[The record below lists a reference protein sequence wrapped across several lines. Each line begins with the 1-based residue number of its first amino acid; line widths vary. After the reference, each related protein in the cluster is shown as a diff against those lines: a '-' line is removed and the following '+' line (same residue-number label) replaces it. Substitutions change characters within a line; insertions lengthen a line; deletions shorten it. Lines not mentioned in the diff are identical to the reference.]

1 VVQNGTLDLRD
12 WPLAKPF
19 LLPLDGHWHFYWMQT
34 YEQFRKGQASGALLH
49 EIPGVWTE
57 HVDRPTQP
65 LSKTGYGLYT
75 LTILLPKHHPKNLA
89 IKIPSVSTS
98 YRLYINNVYT
108 TQVGVVGYS
117 EASSKPH
124 YFPQIVNF
132 EQTSD
137 TLQLLFEV
145 ANYHYRKGGIWYSV
159 YLGTQETVQNKR
171 EWTLIFD
178 FFLLGSIFIMGIYHM
193 GLYFIRKRSSLL
205 PLMFALFCVS
215 CVLRLLSVGEI
226 VLSGLSRVSW
236 LNIVHAEFISF
247 YACVLFFAS
256 FAYYSFPKEF
266 SVKALRIVISVC
278 IVLISLTLL
287 SGPLFFTEL
296 VAYFQLFVLAM
307 GAYVMFVSILA
318 ITRRRKGSIAF
329 TLGWLIL
336 FGCVVNDILYASLV
350 VNTAETVHIGLFI
363 FIFSQAFI
371 ISQQFAEAFFQTAKL
386 STELKDINTHLEQL
400 VEQRTQALQDANQEM
415 QKVVEELD
423 ITNEELSRNARLL
436 TERNQDLMDSIN
448 YAKRIQTAILPTS
461 EEIGEVFPEHFIFF
475 KPRDLVSGDFY
486 WFSHWP
492 EEQKAFIAV
501 VDCTGHGIP
510 GAFMSLIAND
520 LLHETINTHRVSEP
534 AKILQEL
541 RSSLERVLQQS
552 QTGNRDGFEIAICQ
566 IDTNLHNPHRQL
578 LYAGAGIPL
587 YYVEGGLLK
596 RIAPSK
602 VIIGGGSKFQALDM
616 PIGQQALPVAAVE
629 AVYLA
634 SDGYRDQFGGP
645 DGRKMMAGKFQDI
658 LQQALKRAPS
668 AQAQYLE
675 ECLKEWRNG
684 EQYAQ
689 IDDILV
695 LGLIFRRSFS
705 VIDQFISE

>member
-1 VVQNGTLDLRD
+1 
-12 WPLAKPF
+12 
-19 LLPLDGHWHFYWMQT
+19 
-34 YEQFRKGQASGALLH
+34 
-49 EIPGVWTE
+49 
-57 HVDRPTQP
+57 
-65 LSKTGYGLYT
+65 
-75 LTILLPKHHPKNLA
+75 
-89 IKIPSVSTS
+89 
-98 YRLYINNVYT
+98 
-108 TQVGVVGYS
+108 
-117 EASSKPH
+117 
-124 YFPQIVNF
+124 
-132 EQTSD
+132 
-137 TLQLLFEV
+137 
-145 ANYHYRKGGIWYSV
+145 
-159 YLGTQETVQNKR
+159 
-171 EWTLIFD
+171 
-178 FFLLGSIFIMGIYHM
+178 
-193 GLYFIRKRSSLL
+193 
-205 PLMFALFCVS
+205 
-215 CVLRLLSVGEI
+215 
-226 VLSGLSRVSW
+226 
-236 LNIVHAEFISF
+236 
-247 YACVLFFAS
+247 
-256 FAYYSFPKEF
+256 
-266 SVKALRIVISVC
+266 
-278 IVLISLTLL
+278 
-287 SGPLFFTEL
+287 
-296 VAYFQLFVLAM
+296 
-307 GAYVMFVSILA
+307 
-318 ITRRRKGSIAF
+318 
-329 TLGWLIL
+329 
-336 FGCVVNDILYASLV
+336 
-350 VNTAETVHIGLFI
+350 
-363 FIFSQAFI
+363 
-371 ISQQFAEAFFQTAKL
+371 
-386 STELKDINTHLEQL
+386 
-400 VEQRTQALQDANQEM
+400 M